1 MTPRPDS
8 SARPLS
14 ATLTRAA
21 LGAIVPLA
29 ILAVWHW
36 ASTVSVVVPS
46 IGRVADVLAHPFRR
60 PADLDATSLA
70 DGLTVSVLRVA
81 LGFGLAA
88 LTAVPAGLLIGRS
101 TSARAVFQPTISA
114 AMSISPVAWLPIAI
128 ITFGLSSPA
137 TVAYGQGAWRHGLLD
152 QLRFAVVAVIWLASF
167 FPIVVNAAAGAAGV
181 KQSHLEAV
189 KVLGAGR
196 WDLLCKVILPA
207 SVPSI
212 VTGLRVGGGIAWR
225 VIVAAEIFPGTR
237 GGLGYMIATAH
248 EQASYEYA
256 FAAVVVIGA
265 IGVGLDGAFRVLAAR
280 VGHWQ
285 SREK

>member
-1 MTPRPDS
+1 
-8 SARPLS
+8 
-14 ATLTRAA
+14 
-21 LGAIVPLA
+21 
-29 ILAVWHW
+29 
-36 ASTVSVVVPS
+36 
-46 IGRVADVLAHPFRR
+46 
-60 PADLDATSLA
+60 
-70 DGLTVSVLRVA
+70 
-81 LGFGLAA
+81 
-88 LTAVPAGLLIGRS
+88 
-101 TSARAVFQPTISA
+101 
-114 AMSISPVAWLPIAI
+114 
-128 ITFGLSSPA
+128 
-137 TVAYGQGAWRHGLLD
+137 
-152 QLRFAVVAVIWLASF
+152 VVAVIWLASF

-181 KQSHLEAV
+181 KRSHLEAV

-196 WDLLCKVILPA
+196 WDLIRKVILPA

-212 VTGLRVGGGIAWR
+212 VTGLRVGAGIAWR